1 MRIPAKYIITVGFS
15 GLVILLAFL
24 IILSSSLSSKAVLTK
39 HARTIME
46 NIASYTI
53 DKSQNHLDPARKAT
67 QLTLGLSK
75 QNIVSKQNINTMVSY
90 FYEHLFLYP
99 QFSAVYFGSTDGS
112 FVMASRYNILEDGGY
127 FTKIIKY
134 PSGQRV
140 VEKVF
145 KSADNHLLRHQ
156 FDPADQY
163 DPRTRPWFKKA
174 QEFNTTVWTDPYIF
188 FTSKKPGITTASPVY
203 GPDGEFI
210 GVIGVDIELDKLSTF
225 ISKLNISENG
235 RAFILSQS
243 GDMIAHSDMEKIA
256 KTDGKTSARLTAI
269 NELDDSVAREAFRSL
284 NLPTHNMALTEPV
297 FTSFALNHEQFMAMF
312 APFSD
317 PQWPWVIGI
326 YMPEDDYLGA
336 IKRNGI
342 LNILIALLA
351 VGLAIIAG
359 LFVARK
365 LNTARET
372 AEVADL
378 AKSQFL
384 ARMSHEIRTPM
395 NAILGAGDLL
405 SKTELTEE
413 QRQYISIHQSAGE
426 HLRDL
431 ISSVLDIS
439 RIEAGRH
446 RLEVI
451 PFDLQALV
459 EQACGVFALTVR
471 EKGVELNWSL
481 SPGTPTRLIG
491 DPTALKQVLVN
502 LLGNA
507 LKFTHEGA
515 VSLVVDA
522 TERRSNLKEP
532 DTITL
537 HFLVMDTGIGIA
549 REQQAIIFDRFTQA
563 DGSTSRQ
570 YGGTGLGLSI
580 SRHLVELMGGEL
592 SVESEPGQGSAFAF
606 KARFVVDTAK
616 QDEKLTPEVTAEITP
631 VAEKHGRILLV
642 EDDER
647 NRLLFSLYLK
657 DISHTL
663 DEAGSGEKAIAMHFE
678 QPYDLIF
685 MDIEMP
691 DMDGYETTRTIRQGE
706 AKRGISPVPI
716 IAVTAH
722 AISGTE
728 AQCKLSGCS
737 GYLPKPVSKKDM
749 LKMVEEYLDGV

>member
-1 MRIPAKYIITVGFS
+1 MRIPAKYYITFGFS

-24 IILSSSLSSKAVLTK
+24 IILSSSLSSKAVLTR

-53 DKSQNHLDPARKAT
+53 DKSRNHLDPARKAT

-75 QNIVSKQNINTMVSY
+75 QNIVSKQNINNMVSY
-90 FYEHLFLYP
+90 FYEHLYLYP
-99 QFSAVYFGSTDGS
+99 QFSGVYFGSTDGS
-112 FVMASRYNILEDGGY
+112 FVMASRYNVLEEGGY
-127 FTKIIKY
+127 FTKIIKF
-134 PSGQRV
+134 PAGQRV
-140 VEKVF
+140 VEKVY
-145 KSADNHLLRHQ
+145 KSATNHLLRHQ
-156 FDPADQY
+156 FDPSDQY

-174 QEFNTTVWTDPYIF
+174 QELNTTVWTDPYIF

-203 GPDGEFI
+203 GPDGQFI

-225 ISKLNISENG
+225 ISKLNISEHG
-235 RAFILSQS
+235 KAFILSQS
-243 GDMIAHSDMEKIA
+243 GDMIAHSDMEKLA
-256 KTDGKTSARLTAI
+256 KADDKTPPRLTVI
-269 NELDDSVAREAFRSL
+269 NELDDPVAREAFRSL
-284 NLPTHNMALTEPV
+284 NLQSHDMALTEPV
-297 FTSFALNHEQFMAMF
+297 FTSFALNGEQFMAMF

-336 IKRNGI
+336 IKQNGI
-342 LNILIALLA
+342 LNIMIALLA

-395 NAILGAGDLL
+395 NAILGAGELL
-405 SKTELTEE
+405 SKTDLTDE
-413 QRQYISIHQSAGE
+413 QRQYVSIHQSAGE
-426 HLRDL
+426 HLREL
-431 ISSVLDIS
+431 INSVLDIS
-439 RIEAGRH
+439 RIEAGRY
-446 RLEVI
+446 RLDSI
-451 PFDLQALV
+451 PFDLRALV
-459 EQACGVFALTVR
+459 EQACGVFSLTAR
-471 EKGVELNWSL
+471 EKGVELSWAIAD
-481 SPGTPTRLIG
+481 GTPTRLLG
-491 DPTALKQVLVN
+491 DPTALKQILVN

-522 TERRSNLKEP
+522 TERRSYSDAP
-532 DTITL
+532 DKITL
-537 HFLVMDTGIGIA
+537 HFLVADTGIGIA
-549 REQQAIIFDRFTQA
+549 KEQQSLIFERFTQA

-580 SRHLVELMGGEL
+580 SRQLVQLMGGEMT
-592 SVESEPGQGSAFAF
+592 VESEPGQGSAFAF
-606 KARFVVDTAK
+606 KARFAIDEAVRPDEAPTAAPAK
-616 QDEKLTPEVTAEITP
+616 TEAPVTHP
-631 VAEKHGRILLV
+631 KRILLV

-647 NRLLFSLYLK
+647 NRLLFALYLK
-657 DISHTL
+657 DIPHSL
-663 DEAGSGEKAIAMHFE
+663 DEAENGEKAIEMYFE
-678 QPYDLIF
+678 NPYDLIF

-691 DMDGYETTRTIRQGE
+691 GMDGYETTRAIREGE
-706 AKRGISPVPI
+706 AERGLAPVPI
-716 IAVTAH
+716 VAVTAH

-728 AQCKLSGCS
+728 AQCRISGCS
-737 GYLPKPVSKKDM
+737 GYLPKPVAKKDM
-749 LKMVEEYLDGV
+749 LMMVGEYLDGE